1 MCQRRTGRLTA
12 AVAAAAVLAGCGA
25 GADTRPSGPA
35 NSTVP
40 PSPSGSATAPGGG
53 PSAPA
58 RATGVAPSDT
68 FPVGI
73 RRLSVNRGGA
83 RPLPV
88 TIWYPAT
95 DSGGSAPQPA
105 AGRFPVVLFSHG
117 LTARPAD
124 YGPLLTAWAA
134 AGFVVAAPAFPHTSR
149 GASRFDVF
157 DVVNQ
162 PADASYVLTQVLALD
177 RKAGD
182 PLRGRLNTDRVGA
195 AGHSAGGITTIG
207 LFTLGRDERL
217 DAGIVL
223 AGSALGVGTAF
234 TGPAAPQLFV
244 HGQLDDVV
252 SYPAGKAAY
261 DAVPWPK
268 AMVSLPDG
276 DHGRG
281 IMRSGNKAF
290 GVVTDTTVEFLRWT
304 LYADPAAKRRL
315 PATATR
321 GGLAD
326 LDDRL

>member
-1 MCQRRTGRLTA
+1 MCQLRTARLTA
-12 AVAAAAVLAGCGA
+12 IVAAAAVLAGCGA
-25 GADTRPSGPA
+25 GADTRSASPTA
-35 NSTVP
+35 P
-40 PSPSGSATAPGGG
+40 PSAGRSAAAPPA
-53 PSAPA
+53 PSAPPPVS
-58 RATGVAPSDT
+58 GVAPSET
-68 FPVGI
+68 FAVGV
-73 RRLSVNRGGA
+73 RRLTVNRGGS

-88 TIWYPAT
+88 TLWYPANDAGAAT
-95 DSGGSAPQPA
+95 RPA
-105 AGRFPVVLFSHG
+105 RGRFPVVIFSHG
-117 LTARPAD
+117 LNGRPAD
-124 YGPLLTAWAA
+124 YAPLLSAWAA
-134 AGFVVAAPAFPHTSR
+134 AGFVVGAPAFPHTSR
-149 GASRFDVF
+149 GVARFDVL
-157 DVVNQ
+157 DVANQ

-177 RKAGD
+177 RMAGD
-182 PLRGRLNTDRVGA
+182 PLRGHLNADRVGA

-217 DAGIVL
+217 DAGVVL

-234 TGPAAPQLFV
+234 SGPAAPQLFV

-281 IMRSGNKAF
+281 IMRPGNKAF

-304 LYADPAAKRRL
+304 LYGDPAAKRRL
-315 PATATR
+315 RATATR

>member
-1 MCQRRTGRLTA
+1 MYRLRAARLTA
-12 AVAAAAVLAGCGA
+12 AVAATAVLAGCGA
-25 GADTRPSGPA
+25 DAATRPA
-35 NSTVP
+35 NPTAP
-40 PSPSGSATAPGGG
+40 PSDSESAAPPGGAPSGTSIAP
-53 PSAPA
+53 PQ
-58 RATGVAPSDT
+58 ATGVAPTDN
-68 FPVGI
+68 FAVGV
-73 RRLSVNRGGA
+73 RRLSVNRGGN

-88 TIWYPAT
+88 TIWYPAY
-95 DSGGSAPQPA
+95 DSGSSTRPA
-105 AGRFPVVLFSHG
+105 KGRFPIVIFSHG

-124 YGPLLTAWAA
+124 YDPLLTAWAA

-149 GASRFDVF
+149 GAARFDVF

-182 PLRGRLNTDRVGA
+182 PLKGRLDTDRVGA

-207 LFTLGRDERL
+207 MFTLGRDERL

-276 DHGRG
+276 DHGRE
-281 IMRSGNKAF
+281 IMRPGNKAF
-290 GVVTDTTVEFLRWT
+290 DVVANTTVEFLRWT
-304 LYADPAAKRRL
+304 LYRDPAAKRRL